1 MEIREKI
8 DIARVRDTRESLDGV
23 QRYELIDE
31 ISIRHRPLRDVSLAP
46 PIEPVP
52 DA

>member
-8 DIARVRDTRESLDGV
+8 DVSRVCDTGEPLDGV
-23 QRYELIDE
+23 QRNELIDE
-31 ISIRHRPLRDVSLAP
+31 ISIRHRPLRDVSLAS